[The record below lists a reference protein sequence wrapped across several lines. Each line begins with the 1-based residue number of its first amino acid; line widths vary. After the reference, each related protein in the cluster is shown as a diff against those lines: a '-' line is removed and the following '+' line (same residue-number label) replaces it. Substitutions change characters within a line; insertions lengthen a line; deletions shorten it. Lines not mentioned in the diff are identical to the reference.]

1 MQISLT
7 NTLTR
12 RKEPFAPADT
22 KRVTIYVCGPTV
34 YSYAHIGNARPPVV
48 FDVLFRLLR
57 RTYGEGAVIYARN
70 YTDIDDKIIAAAK
83 AAGQPIEAITE
94 KFARIYE
101 EDMAALGVLEPTLKP
116 RATAHVD
123 DMIALIAQL
132 IEMGAAY
139 KVESGV
145 YFAVAKD
152 NDYGKL
158 SGRTQDELKAGA
170 RVEGEDDKRH
180 PSDFALWKT
189 SKPGEPSWEAP
200 FGQGRP
206 GWHVEC
212 SAMIEKELGSPID
225 IHGGGVDLIF
235 PHHENEIAQSETAH
249 GHALARVWMHNG
261 FLTMDREKM
270 SKSLGNIVTVHEL
283 LQQGWQGETIR
294 WALLSAHY
302 RAPLDWSEDLL
313 RQAKASLDRLYQTL
327 REANDMLANW
337 SGDPGF
343 PTSSESV
350 LAEQAAFSD
359 SKLRRLNDALCDDLN
374 TPEAIAELSTLRA
387 GLEAARKR
395 APERPHE
402 LQIVANHRHALLE
415 GGAWLGFLQQDP
427 EAWLRGPRDD
437 SAEIDAMVAERF
449 EARKRKDFA
458 EADRIRDALSARGV
472 EVMDGPSGST
482 WRRKG

>member
-12 RKEPFAPADT
+12 KKAPFAPTDPS
-22 KRVTIYVCGPTV
+22 RVTMYVCGPTV

-57 RTYGEGAVIYARN
+57 RAYGGQAVIYARN
-70 YTDIDDKIIAAAK
+70 YTDIDDRIIAAAK

-101 EDMAALGVLEPTLKP
+101 EDMAALGVLEPTLTP
-116 RATAHVD
+116 RATAHVA
-123 DMIALIAQL
+123 DMIAFIQKL

-139 KVESGV
+139 SVASGV
-145 YFAVAKD
+145 YFSVAKD

-189 SKPGEPSWEAP
+189 SRPGEPAWDAP
-200 FGQGRP
+200 FGAGRP
-206 GWHVEC
+206 GWHIEC
-212 SAMIEKELGSPID
+212 SAMIESELGSPID
-225 IHGGGVDLIF
+225 IHGGGIDLIF

-249 GHALARVWMHNG
+249 GHPLARVWMHNG

-283 LQQGWQGETIR
+283 LEQGWQGETIR

-313 RQAKASLDRLYQTL
+313 KQAQASLDRLYGALL
-327 REANDMLANW
+327 RLKDIEAAPADPPRRFLEALA
-337 SGDPGF
+337 
-343 PTSSESV
+343 
-350 LAEQAAFSD
+350 
-359 SKLRRLNDALCDDLN
+359 DDLN
-374 TPEAIAELSTLRA
+374 TPEAIAELSALAT
-387 GLEAARKR
+387 AANVAAKP
-395 APERPHE
+395 AEQAKAKGE
-402 LQIVANHRHALLE
+402 LLAAAALM
-415 GGAWLGFLQQDP
+415 GVLQDDP
-427 EAWLRGPRDD
+427 EHWFRESFGEQA
-437 SAEIDAMVAERF
+437 AEIDALVARRF

-458 EADRIRDALSARGV
+458 EADRIRDALAARGV
-472 EVMDGPSGST
+472 EVMDGPGGST